1 MFKSFKK
8 ALEGLDGALGS
19 AGPLG
24 EASPAELR
32 VGKHFRCGPVSFRI
46 NQIVAEGGY
55 SFVYAAE
62 DLDGPNVYYAVKVI
76 LITDEEVGRRAQEE
90 IELLRGLP
98 HHPNIMRFIAGK
110 VHDQEAMIVSELIDG
125 GSLADKLLRKHGSTF
140 SETEILRIMADTA
153 QALAH
158 LHAQQPPIAHRDL
171 KLENVLY
178 DRLQGRFK
186 LCDFGSCTT
195 KACRYES
202 FQEIAKEEEVIAAH
216 STLMYRAPE
225 MVDLYQKKLVCE
237 KVDVWALG
245 CMFYTL
251 CYSVHPFQ
259 DGTSLQILNAKYTTP
274 ESPSYPPTFDKLLKS
289 MLNPNP
295 ETRPDVFIILEGL
308 CRLSGRQMDPALKR
322 LGDRRR
328 NNPEA
333 STSRVSTTRT
343 LNSSSVPA
351 GVSKSKDQR
360 SSQPM
365 GLDNPQKP
373 QGRSEDAT
381 KPAVAVAQ
389 KEDPLISFERSAVP
403 ASDDWADFEGVFG
416 GSEQSAANTVQG
428 TNAEPVAARITGSNS
443 STPGDFL
450 SDLYK
455 SSSDAGSTTTSVDP
469 RSPYSFPSSKQ
480 SIQSKNRSAD
490 PFADLLSLPRRN

>member
-1 MFKSFKK
+1 
-8 ALEGLDGALGS
+8 
-19 AGPLG
+19 
-24 EASPAELR
+24 
-32 VGKHFRCGPVSFRI
+32 
-46 NQIVAEGGY
+46 
-55 SFVYAAE
+55 
-62 DLDGPNVYYAVKVI
+62 
-76 LITDEEVGRRAQEE
+76 
-90 IELLRGLP
+90 
-98 HHPNIMRFIAGK
+98 
-110 VHDQEAMIVSELIDG
+110 MIVTELIDG
-125 GSLADKLLRKHGSTF
+125 GSLADKLLRNQGSTF
-140 SETEILRIMADTA
+140 SEREILRIMADTA
-153 QALAH
+153 HALAH

-274 ESPSYPPTFDKLLKS
+274 ETPSYPPTFSKLLAS

-295 ETRPDVFIILEGL
+295 ETRPDIFIILEGL
-308 CRLSGRQMDPALKR
+308 CRLSGRQMDPNLKR

-328 NNPEA
+328 DTPEA
-333 STSRVSTTRT
+333 STSSPRSTNQ
-343 LNSSSVPA
+343 LNSTSVPA
-351 GVSKSKDQR
+351 GVSKSTLQR
-360 SSQPM
+360 NSQP
-365 GLDNPQKP
+365 GGFNNPQKSQP
-373 QGRSEDAT
+373 RKDGAT

-389 KEDPLISFERSAVP
+389 KEDLISLEGPVKP
-403 ASDDWADFEGVFG
+403 ANDDWADFEGVFG
-416 GSEQSAANTVQG
+416 GSEQTAMNKVQG
-428 TNAEPVAARITGSNS
+428 THAEPVAARKPGSSPS
-443 STPGDFL
+443 SPGDFL

-455 SSSDAGSTTTSVDP
+455 SSSDAGSSTTTAAP
-469 RSPYSFPSSKQ
+469 RPTHSFLSSKQ
-480 SIQSKNRSAD
+480 SSQSKPRSTD
-490 PFADLLSLPRRN
+490 PFADLLSLPKSK